1 MGFRCGI
8 VGLPNVGKSTIFN
21 ALTAAGI
28 ESANYPFCTIEPNVG
43 MVPVPDV
50 RLDKLAELVH
60 TRRKVNAQME
70 FVDIAGLVS
79 GASKGEGLGNQFLG
93 HIRQVDAI
101 AHVVRCFEDG
111 NIVHVDGSID
121 PLRDREVI
129 NTELILADLDTV
141 ANRLKKVTSQAKTG
155 DKTAKTQQIILEKI
169 QDALDNGKPAR
180 SVQFSKDQEDAAAKL
195 LKEICLL
202 TAKPVLY
209 VANVLEEDIIKGN
222 AFVEALRQTV
232 AEEENAPVV
241 MISGAIEE
249 ELSGMGPDE
258 QLEFLN
264 DMGLDESGLNRLIK
278 AGYKLLGLTNYFT
291 VGEKETRAWTIKLGT
306 KAPQA
311 AGVIHTDFERGFIR
325 AEVIS
330 YEDYIA
336 CGSEAAAKDQGL
348 WRLEGKEYVVQ
359 DGDCINFRF
368 NV

>member
-21 ALTAAGI
+21 ALTSAGI

-43 MVPVPDV
+43 MVPVPDP
-50 RLDKLAELVH
+50 RLDKLAAMAK
-60 TRRKVNAQME
+60 TKSKINAQME

-79 GASKGEGLGNQFLG
+79 GASQGEGLGNQFLG

-101 AHVVRCFEDG
+101 AHVIRCFDDD

-121 PLRDREVI
+121 PIRDRDVI
-129 NTELILADLDTV
+129 NTELILADLETV
-141 ANRLKKVTSQAKTG
+141 KRRLTRTVSQAKSG
-155 DKTAKTQQIILEKI
+155 DKLFKAQLAVLEAMEAHLN
-169 QDALDNGKPAR
+169 DGKPAR
-180 SVQFSKDQEDAAAKL
+180 LLELDDTGTKL
-195 LKEICLL
+195 MKELCLL

-209 VANVLEEDIIKGN
+209 VANVNEDEILTGNALVEQLHAAAREED
-222 AFVEALRQTV
+222 AA
-232 AEEENAPVV
+232 VV

-249 ELSGMGPDE
+249 ELSTLPRDE
-258 QLEFLN
+258 RQEFLA
-264 DMGLDESGLNRLIK
+264 DMGLSESGLNRLIK
-278 AGYKLLGLTNYFT
+278 AGYSLLGLINYFT
-291 VGEKETRAWTIKLGT
+291 VGEKETRAWTIRRGT

-330 YEDYIA
+330 YEDYVA
-336 CGSEAAAKDQGL
+336 CGGEAGAREKGL
-348 WRLEGKEYVVQ
+348 LRLEGKDYVVQ

>member
-28 ESANYPFCTIEPNVG
+28 EAANYPFCTIEPNVG
-43 MVPVPDV
+43 MVAVPDP
-50 RLDKLAELVH
+50 RLDKLAALAKTKRTVY
-60 TRRKVNAQME
+60 AQME

-101 AHVVRCFEDG
+101 AHVIRCFEDE
-111 NIVHVDGSID
+111 NVVHVSGKID
-121 PLRDREVI
+121 PLLDMEVI
-129 NTELILADLDTV
+129 NTELILADMDTV
-141 ANRLKKVTSQAKTG
+141 EKRLKKSQSLAKSG
-155 DKTAKTQQIILEKI
+155 DRIAKDQAAILEELQKI
-169 QDALDNGKPAR
+169 LDSGRPAR
-180 SVQFSKDQEDAAAKL
+180 RYAVPAGMEDSAARL
-195 LKEICLL
+195 FREICLL

-209 VANVLEEDIIKGN
+209 VANVKEEDILTGN
-222 AFVEALRQTV
+222 TWVEQLRERVEA
-232 AEEENAPVV
+232 EDKAPVV
-241 MISGAIEE
+241 LISGAIEA
-249 ELSGMGPDE
+249 ELSGMGSAE
-258 QLEFLN
+258 QLEFLQ
-264 DMGLDESGLNRLIK
+264 DMGLEESGLNRLIH

-291 VGEKETRAWTIKLGT
+291 VGEKETRSWTIPLGA

-311 AGVIHTDFERGFIR
+311 AGVIHSDFERGFIR
-325 AEVIS
+325 AEVIA

-336 CGSEAAAKDQGL
+336 CGSEAVAKDRGL
-348 WRLEGKEYVVQ
+348 WRLEGKEYVVK

>member
-21 ALTAAGI
+21 ALTSAGI

-43 MVPVPDV
+43 MVPVPDQ
-50 RLDKLAELVH
+50 RLEVLAKLAK
-60 TRRKVNAQME
+60 TRNTVYAQME

-101 AHVVRCFEDG
+101 AHVVRCFDDG

-141 ANRLKKVTSQAKTG
+141 GRRMAKTASQAKSG
-155 DKTAKTQQIILEKI
+155 DKLYKAQLVILEELH
-169 QDALDNGKPAR
+169 ALLDQGKPAR
-180 SVQFSKDQEDAAAKL
+180 LMELDDNGAKL
-195 LKEICLL
+195 MKELCLL
-202 TAKPVLY
+202 TVKPVLY
-209 VANVLEEDIIKGN
+209 VANVSEADILTGN
-222 AFVEALRQTV
+222 QWVETLRAAA
-232 AEEENAPVV
+232 AEEGASVV

-249 ELSGMGPDE
+249 ELSALAAE
-258 QLEFLN
+258 ERQAFLA
-264 DMGLDESGLNRLIK
+264 DMGLEEPGLNRLIK
-278 AGYKLLGLTNYFT
+278 AGYNLLGLINYFT
-291 VGEKETRAWTIKLGT
+291 VGEKETRAWTIKKGT
-306 KAPQA
+306 KAPGA

-330 YEDYIA
+330 YDDYVA
-336 CGSEAAAKDQGL
+336 CGGEAGAREKGL
-348 WRLEGKEYVVQ
+348 LRLEGKEYVVQ
-359 DGDCINFRF
+359 DGDCMNFRF

>member
-43 MVPVPDV
+43 MVPVPDK
-50 RLDKLAELVH
+50 RLDTLAKMVN
-60 TRRKVNAQME
+60 TRNKVNAQME

-101 AHVVRCFEDG
+101 AHVVRCFEDS
-111 NIVHVDGSID
+111 NIVHVSGDID

-129 NTELILADLDTV
+129 NTELILADMETV
-141 ANRLKKVTSQAKTG
+141 EKRKKKTQSQAKSG
-155 DKTAKTQQIILEKI
+155 DKLFKAQLVVLE
-169 QDALDNGKPAR
+169 QLETLLNDGKPAR
-180 SVQFSKDQEDAAAKL
+180 LLEIDDTGKKL
-195 LKEICLL
+195 MKELCLL

-209 VANVLEEDIIKGN
+209 VANVLEEDIVTGN
-222 AFVEALRQTV
+222 EWVEKLYQAAR
-232 AEEENAPVV
+232 EENAKVV

-249 ELSGMGPDE
+249 ELSGLSVEE
-258 QLEFLN
+258 QQDFLA
-264 DMGLDESGLNRLIK
+264 DMGLEESGLNRLIK
-278 AGYKLLGLTNYFT
+278 AGYELLGLINFFT
-291 VGEKETRAWTIKLGT
+291 VGEKETRAWTITKGT

-330 YEDYIA
+330 YDDYVA
-336 CGSEAAAKDQGL
+336 CNGEQGAKEKGL
-348 WRLEGKEYVVQ
+348 MRSEGKEYVVK